1 MQAAAA
7 VFAFRGTKLTKG
19 KTLRADLQ
27 LVMDSDLD
35 LYITQRALSKVKSH
49 MRRLASQQPNIHWG
63 FFATGHSLGE
73 LCNSSWHSS
82 HTKGLLLPVLL
93 EAPGGEFNMYRI
105 CLQWDDQ
112 MIQNCSCIFVC
123 DSLLITQAL

>member
-1 MQAAAA
+1 MKMWVQAAAA

-27 LVMDSDLD
+27 LIMDSDLD

-49 MRRLASQQPNIHWG
+49 MRRLSSQQPNIHWG

-73 LCNSSWHSS
+73 LRITVWI
-82 HTKGLLLPVLL
+82 PV
-93 EAPGGEFNMYRI
+93 
-105 CLQWDDQ
+105 Q
-112 MIQNCSCIFVC
+112 
-123 DSLLITQAL
+123 

>member
-49 MRRLASQQPNIHWG
+49 MRRLTSQQPNIHWG

-73 LCNSSWHSS
+73 LCNNSWPSS
-82 HTKGLLLPVLL
+82 HTKMPM
-93 EAPGGEFNMYRI
+93 EAPGGKLSM
-105 CLQWDDQ
+105 
-112 MIQNCSCIFVC
+112 CSI
-123 DSLLITQAL
+123 SLCWWESQQILLF